1 MFLSL
6 KAHVAI
12 DFPALT
18 SLVAYLEG
26 KQQKTIDDLT
36 AEVITLTKSLLN
48 SKTELQGS
56 VDNQTQ

>member
-1 MFLSL
+1 MFSAL
-6 KAHVAI
+6 KVQVTI

-18 SLVAYLEG
+18 SLVSYLEG

-36 AEVITLTKSLLN
+36 AEVITLTKSLLD

>member
-1 MFLSL
+1 MFSAL
-6 KAHVAI
+6 KVQVTI

-36 AEVITLTKSLLN
+36 AEVITLTKSLLD